1 MNLFEE
7 EILKPKKKKGI
18 KMSTLIIIAIVILFI
33 LCFVI
38 LAAIS
43 YLRSTILIIT
53 LDGKDA
59 SDLKNILII
68 EENNEVYIPIR
79 KMAEYLKY
87 ETYNG
92 DYITLSEDATKCY
105 IKNSEELVSFALDS
119 NVITKVVEGQTQQ
132 IKVNE
137 PITQINEELCITS
150 EGAQEAFNFYFG
162 FNKSKNE
169 ITINTLSNLYNS
181 YSNYF
186 VNKGYVAIENET
198 LNNKKAIFDGFVVV
212 KGQNGK
218 YGVMTAESNS
228 KVILETKYESISY
241 LDETSDFLVSSNN
254 KYGIISKDQTTKVSV
269 SYDGI
274 EKVTNKEEIF
284 YIVKKSNLYGVLN
297 SNGDTIIYPEYTRI
311 GMDVSAYS
319 RNGVTNGHILYNEL
333 IPVNSNN
340 KWALFNTKGEKIT
353 DFIYDGFGSQ
363 SKTSNTYGVL
373 EIQDYKLLVGKQG
386 EKYDLITTNGEGLFK
401 GFILDLVY
409 ITVNAGKETYYIT
422 YGNQNVELLKFL
434 EENNVEKPA
443 E

>member
-7 EILKPKKKKGI
+7 EMLKPKKKKGI

-38 LAAIS
+38 LAAIT
-43 YLRSTILIIT
+43 YLRGTILTIT

-150 EGAQEAFNFYFG
+150 EGAQEAFNFEFS
-162 FNKSKNE
+162 FNTGKNQ
-169 ITINTLSNLYNS
+169 ITIDTLSYLYTA
-181 YSNYF
+181 YSNYY
-186 VNKGYVAIENET
+186 VSKGYVAIENET
-198 LNNKKAIFDGFVVV
+198 FENKRAIFDDFLIV
-212 KGQNGK
+212 KGTNGN
-218 YGVMTAESNS
+218 YGVIRVNNGE
-228 KVILETKYESISY
+228 VVLETKYESIKY
-241 LDETSDFLVSSNN
+241 LKQTSDFLVSNNN
-254 KYGIISKDQTTKVSV
+254 KYGIIAKDKSTKVSL

-297 SNGDTIIYPEYTRI
+297 SNGDTIIYPEHTRI

-363 SKTSNTYGVL
+363 SKISNTYGVL
-373 EIQDYKLLVGKQG
+373 EIQDYKLLVGRQG
-386 EKYDLITTNGEGLFK
+386 EKYDLITTKGEGLFK
-401 GFILDLVY
+401 GFILDSVY

-422 YGNQNVELLKFL
+422 YGDQNIELLKFL

>member
-43 YLRSTILIIT
+43 YLRGTILTIA

-150 EGAQEAFNFYFG
+150 EGAQEAFNFEFS
-162 FNKSKNE
+162 FNIQKNR
-169 ITINTLSNLYNS
+169 ITINTLSYLYTE
-181 YSNYF
+181 YSKYY
-186 VNKGYVAIENET
+186 VNKGYLAIENET
-198 LNNKKAIFDGFVVV
+198 LDNKKAILDDFLIV
-212 KGQNGK
+212 KGTNGN
-218 YGVMTAESNS
+218 YGVIRVNNGE
-228 KVILETKYESISY
+228 VVLETKYESIKY
-241 LDETSDFLVSSNN
+241 LKETSDFLVSNNN
-254 KYGIISKDQTTKVSV
+254 KYGIIAKDKTTKVSL

-297 SNGDTIIYPEYTRI
+297 SNGDTIIYPEYTKI

-333 IPVNSNN
+333 IPVNHNN
-340 KWALFNTKGEKIT
+340 KWALFNTKGERIT

-363 SKTSNTYGVL
+363 TKTSNTYGVL
-373 EIQDYKLLVGKQG
+373 EIQDYKLLVGRQG
-386 EKYDLITTNGEGLFK
+386 EKYDLITTKGEGLFK
-401 GFILDLVY
+401 GFILDSVY

-422 YGNQNVELLKFL
+422 YGAENIELLKFL
-434 EENNVEKPA
+434 EDNNVPKTI
-443 E
+443 

>member
-43 YLRSTILIIT
+43 YLRGTILTIT

-105 IKNSEELVSFALDS
+105 IKNSEELVSFVLDS
-119 NVITKVVEGQTQQ
+119 NVITKVVEGQTQP

-150 EGAQEAFNFYFG
+150 EGAQEAFNFEFS
-162 FNKSKNE
+162 FNTEKNQ
-169 ITINTLSNLYNS
+169 ITIDTLSYLYTA
-181 YSNYF
+181 YLNYY
-186 VNKGYVAIENET
+186 VSKGYVAIENET
-198 LNNKKAIFDGFVVV
+198 FENKRAIFDDFLIV
-212 KGQNGK
+212 KGTNGN
-218 YGVMTAESNS
+218 YGVIRVNDGE
-228 KVILETKYESISY
+228 VVLETKYESIKYSK
-241 LDETSDFLVSSNN
+241 ETSDFLVSSNK
-254 KYGIISKDQTTKVSV
+254 KYGIISKDKTTKVSL

-297 SNGDTIIYPEYTRI
+297 SNGDTIIYPEHTRI

-319 RNGVTNGHILYNEL
+319 RNGVANGHILYNEL
-333 IPVNSNN
+333 IPVNLNN

-373 EIQDYKLLVGKQG
+373 EIQDYKLLVGRQG
-386 EKYDLITTNGEGLFK
+386 EKYDLITTKGEGLFK
-401 GFILDLVY
+401 GFILDSVY

-422 YGNQNVELLKFL
+422 YGDQNIELLKFL
-434 EENNVEKPA
+434 EENNVEKT
-443 E
+443 EK

>member
-7 EILKPKKKKGI
+7 EMLKPKKKKGI

-38 LAAIS
+38 LAAIT
-43 YLRSTILIIT
+43 YLRGTILTIT

-150 EGAQEAFNFYFG
+150 EGAQEAFNFEFS
-162 FNKSKNE
+162 FNTGKNQ
-169 ITINTLSNLYNS
+169 ITIDTLSYLYTA
-181 YSNYF
+181 YSNYY
-186 VNKGYVAIENET
+186 VSKGYVAIENET
-198 LNNKKAIFDGFVVV
+198 FENKRAIFDDFLIV
-212 KGQNGK
+212 KGTNGN
-218 YGVMTAESNS
+218 YGVIRVNNGE
-228 KVILETKYESISY
+228 VVLETKYESIKY
-241 LDETSDFLVSSNN
+241 LKQTSDFLVSNNN
-254 KYGIISKDQTTKVSV
+254 KYGIIAKDKSTKVSL

-297 SNGDTIIYPEYTRI
+297 SNGDTIIYPEYTKI
-311 GMDVSAYS
+311 GIDVSAYS

-333 IPVNSNN
+333 IPVYSNN

-363 SKTSNTYGVL
+363 SKISNTYGVL
-373 EIQDYKLLVGKQG
+373 EIQDYKLLVGRQG
-386 EKYDLITTNGEGLFK
+386 EKYDLITTKGEGLFK
-401 GFILDLVY
+401 GFILDSVY

-422 YGNQNVELLKFL
+422 YGDQNIELLKFL